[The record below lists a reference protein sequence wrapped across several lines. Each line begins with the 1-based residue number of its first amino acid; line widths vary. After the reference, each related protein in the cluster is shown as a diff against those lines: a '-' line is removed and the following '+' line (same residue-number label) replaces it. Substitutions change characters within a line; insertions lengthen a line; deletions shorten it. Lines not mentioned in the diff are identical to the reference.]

1 MIRIAKPVGIPA
13 CTSPQATNV
22 LNIAIS
28 PCAKFT
34 IPVER

>member
-1 MIRIAKPVGIPA
+1 MIEDRQAERDPGLQ
-13 CTSPQATNV
+13 SPQAMNV